1 MAGAVAAG
9 AAGRVPGAAA
19 AAPASSLLTGMDT
32 DAEWAAFL
40 AGQDLVWNRV
50 PAAWF
55 AGPFLG
61 NGLLGTIAFQPAAG
75 GPLELL
81 VGHSEVQDHR
91 PQFGPVFGLARLPV
105 GHLALRTVG
114 TLTGVRWRLDL
125 WNAQLTGTV
134 TTSAGQLSIQVL
146 VHDQRSVLVAT
157 VTPGGGESGFRWVFT
172 PEPAIS
178 PRADPRWHRTLPAGY
193 AGNPPA
199 LLIGDGA
206 TELAV
211 QPMTAGGE
219 TVTAWQEAT
228 AGSSRTLYLAVAHS
242 FPDTGARA
250 RATGAV
256 RDALAAQPTD
266 LVASHRAGWHAF
278 YRRSFASFP
287 DQRLQSFYWIQL
299 YKLNSATRGN
309 APIMATTG
317 PWVTTTSWPAVWWD
331 ANVQVEYWLLQT
343 ANHQELDSVST
354 TFASPANQQNLID
367 QVPAAYRA
375 DSAGLWRETDMF
387 LASGAVLPVPG
398 TTPRPPWETT
408 AGMEVGDL
416 VWGLHNVWLTWRHT
430 LDDGLLRGTLFPLL
444 RRAVN
449 YYLHFL
455 STGSDGRLH
464 IPATYQPETSYVAD
478 GPYDS
483 TMLRWGCQ
491 TLLDL
496 AARLGI
502 SDPLAPRWRD
512 VIARLAG
519 SARTLHGV
527 YPLLLLNWE
536 QPASRPFITGLFS
549 GWRTQAARWNGFFH
563 AWHASVAA
571 QALHGDDA
579 LGILD
584 HLLDT
589 LVKPSTMY
597 AESAIAPVIE
607 SPLAGANTVNDLLLQ
622 SWGGVI
628 RVFPAL
634 PAAWRDVTVHDLR
647 AHGAFLVS
655 ARRTA
660 GVTRFV
666 RVLSLAGQPC
676 VLRTGIPGALA
687 ARSSLGRTP
696 TLTPVDTRTVT
707 VDVQRAEEVVVYP
720 AGTTP
725 DLTIAP
731 VATGGTFRWGLP

>member
-1 MAGAVAAG
+1 
-9 AAGRVPGAAA
+9 
-19 AAPASSLLTGMDT
+19 LT
-32 DAEWAAFL
+32 
-40 AGQDLVWNRV
+40 
-50 PAAWF
+50 
-55 AGPFLG
+55 
-61 NGLLGTIAFQPAAG
+61 
-75 GPLELL
+75 
-81 VGHSEVQDHR
+81 
-91 PQFGPVFGLARLPV
+91 
-105 GHLALRTVG
+105 
-114 TLTGVRWRLDL
+114 WRLDL
-125 WNAQLTGTV
+125 WNAQLTGTI

-146 VHDQRSVLVAT
+146 VHDQRPVLVAT
-157 VTPGGGESGFRWVFT
+157 VTPTAGEGGFRWVFT

-178 PRADPRWHRTLPAGY
+178 PRADPHWHRTLPAGY
-193 AGNPPA
+193 AANPPA
-199 LLIGDGA
+199 RLTSDGA
-206 TELAV
+206 TQLAV

-219 TVTAWQEAT
+219 TVTAWQEAA

-242 FPDTGARA
+242 FPDTGAQA

-256 RDALAAQPTD
+256 RDAVAALPADLLAGHQ
-266 LVASHRAGWHAF
+266 AGWHAF
-278 YRRSFASFP
+278 YRRSFGSFP

-299 YKLNSATRGN
+299 YKLNSATRAN
-309 APIMATTG
+309 APIMATMG
-317 PWVTTTSWPAVWWD
+317 PWVTTTPWPAVWWD
-331 ANVQVEYWLLQT
+331 ANVQVEYWLLQ
-343 ANHQELDSVST
+343 ASNHQELDSVSA

-387 LASGAVLPVPG
+387 LASGGTLPVPG
-398 TTPRPPWETT
+398 TTPHPPWETT
-408 AGMEVGDL
+408 TGMEVGDL
-416 VWGLHNVWLTWRHT
+416 IWGLHNVWLTYRHT

-455 STGSDGRLH
+455 TTGAGGRLH
-464 IPATYQPETSYVAD
+464 IPATYQPETRYVKD

-491 TLLDL
+491 TLVDL

-502 SDPLAPRWRD
+502 NDPLAPRWKD

-536 QPASRPFITGLFS
+536 QPASRPFITSLFS
-549 GWRTQAARWNGFFH
+549 GWRAQAAGWNGFFH

-579 LGILD
+579 LGILN

-597 AESAIAPVIE
+597 AEAVIAPVIE
-607 SPLAGANTVNDLLLQ
+607 SPLAGANTVNDMLLQ
-622 SWGGVI
+622 SWGGVVRI
-628 RVFPAL
+628 FPAL
-634 PAAWRDVTVHDLR
+634 PAAWTDVTVHDLR
-647 AHGAFLVS
+647 AQGAFLVS
-655 ARRTA
+655 AKRTA

-676 VLRTGIPGALA
+676 LLRTGIPGALA

-696 TLTPVDTRTVT
+696 ALTPVDAQTVR
-707 VDVQRAEEVVVYP
+707 VDVAQSEEVVVYP

-731 VATGGTFRWGLP
+731 VATPGTFRWGLP